1 MTINHLNLHSKTPFT
16 KELLTSSNSILR
28 KLRESKDSLSF
39 LVIISYSTLFPKKKI
54 TI

>member
-1 MTINHLNLHSKTPFT
+1 MTINHLNLHSKTSFT
-16 KELLTSSNSILR
+16 KELLTSSNTIVR

-39 LVIISYSTLFPKKKI
+39 LVFFNNSNLFPQMKI